1 MEIAMASCVGTRT
14 TGLRMLATAGC
25 VLLLAACA
33 TSPGPQVAGSGRCD
47 DSGLAWA
54 VGQPAN
60 EENMRRLS
68 RESAAGLVN
77 PIGPASSVRG
87 DHRNDRL
94 RVFIDA
100 GNVIQAVRC
109 E

>member
-1 MEIAMASCVGTRT
+1 MALPLLSHRSSIRAPLLVPG
-14 TGLRMLATAGC
+14 MLALSAC
-25 VLLLAACA
+25 VS
-33 TSPGPQVAGSGRCD
+33 TPGPQVAGDGRCSD
-47 DSGLAWA
+47 ASLGWA
-54 VGQPAN
+54 VGQTAD
-60 EENMRRLS
+60 EATLRRLS
-68 RESAAGLVN
+68 GESGAGLVN
-77 PIGPASSVRG
+77 PIGPASNVRG

>member
-1 MEIAMASCVGTRT
+1 MASCVVTRT
-14 TGLRMLATAGC
+14 TGSRMLATAGC
-25 VLLLAACA
+25 VWLLAACA
-33 TSPGPQVAGSGRCD
+33 SSPGPQVAGGGRCD
-47 DSGLAWA
+47 DSGLAWSI
-54 VGQPAN
+54 GQPAN

-68 RESAAGLVN
+68 RESGAGLVN
-77 PIGPASSVRG
+77 PVGPASSVRG

>member
-1 MEIAMASCVGTRT
+1 MTMPAWRGVPVRFV
-14 TGLRMLATAGC
+14 LAAGGGFALLAGC
-25 VLLLAACA
+25 A
-33 TSPGPQVAGSGRCD
+33 SPPGPQISGSGRCD
-47 DSGLAWA
+47 DSALGWA

-60 EENMRRLS
+60 EANMRRVS
-68 RESAAGLVN
+68 RESGAGLVN
-77 PIGPASSVRG
+77 PIGPASNPRR
-87 DHRNDRL
+87 DHRPDRL

>member
-1 MEIAMASCVGTRT
+1 MAPFAVTRAFGLPALAACSCV
-14 TGLRMLATAGC
+14 
-25 VLLLAACA
+25 LLAACA
-33 TSPGPQVAGSGRCD
+33 SSSGPQVAVGGRCD
-47 DSGLAWA
+47 DGGLAWA

-68 RESAAGLVN
+68 RESGAGLVN
-77 PIGPASSVRG
+77 PIGPATTVRG
-87 DHRNDRL
+87 DHRADRL

-100 GNVIQAVRC
+100 GNLIQAVRC

>member
-1 MEIAMASCVGTRT
+1 MASFAAHRT
-14 TGLRMLATAGC
+14 LGPSLLAVAGC
-25 VLLLAACA
+25 VLLSACA
-33 TSPGPQVAGSGRCD
+33 SSPGPQVAGSGRCD
-47 DSGLAWA
+47 DSGLGWA

-68 RESAAGLVN
+68 RESGAGLVN
-77 PIGPASSVRG
+77 PIGPATTVRG
-87 DHRNDRL
+87 DHRADRL

>member
-1 MEIAMASCVGTRT
+1 
-14 TGLRMLATAGC
+14 
-25 VLLLAACA
+25 
-33 TSPGPQVAGSGRCD
+33 
-47 DSGLAWA
+47 
-54 VGQPAN
+54 
-60 EENMRRLS
+60 MRRLS

>member
-1 MEIAMASCVGTRT
+1 MASCVATRT
-14 TGLRMLATAGC
+14 TGSRMLATAGC
-25 VLLLAACA
+25 VWLLAACA
-33 TSPGPQVAGSGRCD
+33 SSPGPQVAGGGRCD

-68 RESAAGLVN
+68 RESGAGLVN